1 MNPNL
6 TGTPLNDNVGSHLIT
21 ISATDGTLIT
31 QQTFT
36 IEVSNINDAPTFTSN
51 ALTTAM
57 ATTSYAYAIT
67 TDDPDPTDTLSITPI
82 TLPDWLTLTDNN
94 NGTATLSG
102 TPTVAEIGNHEV
114 TLRVI

>member
-1 MNPNL
+1 M
-6 TGTPLNDNVGSHLIT
+6 GSHLIT

-36 IEVSNINDAPTFTSN
+36 IEVSNVNDAPTFTSD
-51 ALTTAM
+51 ALTIAM
-57 ATTSYAYAIT
+57 ATTPYAYAIT

-94 NGTATLSG
+94 NGTAITLSG
-102 TPTVAEIGNHEV
+102 TPHSG
-114 TLRVI
+114 